1 MARCLSKPKQKKSI
15 SAGTGEDVPH
25 PWAAPISLSQAA
37 KNGIPLSVKAM
48 VKLWKTGD
56 GLSD

>member
-48 VKLWKTGD
+48 VKL
-56 GLSD
+56 